1 MINLE
6 IPKKFKPLASQAN
19 QVATEVFRPISRK
32 YDAAEHAYPKELDML
47 ASLIDGMN
55 EGSDIGG
62 AGAAGVRR
70 EANGDDDGENRNGS
84 NLSTVLGII
93 ELCWGDVGLLLSMP
107 RQGLGNSAIASVATE
122 EQLEHYGGKWA
133 AMAITEPEA
142 GSDSAAIRTT
152 AELDGDEYV
161 LNGEKIF
168 VTSGDRAD
176 LIVVWATLDRS
187 KGRAAIKSFIV
198 ERDNPGLKLDRLEHK
213 LGIRASDT
221 ANFTLQDCRVPK
233 EALLGDPEVDGKKGF
248 AGAMQTFDNT
258 RPLVA
263 AMAVGVARAALE
275 ETRERLAEAGRRGR
289 LRHPRPLPARRR
301 GALPG
306 DGGRLRGGLA
316 ADPAGRLDGRQRQA
330 QLAAGL
336 DGQGQGRPHLRRRRP
351 RLRRALRQRRLRR
364 ERAAREVGP
373 RREDPR
379 HLRGDPADPAA
390 DRRPPAARQELAAN
404 CGNRR
409 GSGCPSPE
417 TVAAG
422 AARLSVRRGTT
433 RQATRS
439 PEGIGRGPPPIFVR
453 QTAGREPD
461 RGLDGASPAS
471 RLGIVAVDA
480 RGRTGGTGT
489 SAN

>member
-6 IPKKFKPLASQAN
+6 IPKKFKPLVSQAN

-32 YDAAEHAYPKELDML
+32 YDEAEHEYPKELDML

-70 EANGDDDGENRNGS
+70 EKSSNGDGGNRNGS

-122 EQLEHYGGKWA
+122 EQLERYGGKWA

-142 GSDSAAIRTT
+142 GSDSASIRTT

-176 LIVVWATLDRS
+176 LIVVWASLDRS

-233 EALLGDPEVDGKKGF
+233 EALLGSPDIDTKAGF
-248 AGAMQTFDNT
+248 GGAMQTFDNT

-263 AMAVGVARAALE
+263 AMAIGVTRAALE
-275 ETRERLAEAGRRGR
+275 ETRKCLKKAGVVVDDAV
-289 LRHPRPLPARRR
+289 PAFSQH
-301 GALPG
+301 
-306 DGGRLRGGLA
+306 A
-316 ADPAGRLDGRQRQA
+316 A
-330 QLAAGL
+330 
-336 DGQGQGRPHLRRRRP
+336 
-351 RLRRALRQRRLRR
+351 
-364 ERAAREVGP
+364 
-373 RREDPR
+373 
-379 HLRGDPADPAA
+379 
-390 DRRPPAARQELAAN
+390 
-404 CGNRR
+404 
-409 GSGCPSPE
+409 
-417 TVAAG
+417 
-422 AARLSVRRGTT
+422 AARLLEMEADYEAARLLTM
-433 RQATRS
+433 QAAWMADNS
-439 PEGIGRGPPPIFVR
+439 KPNSL
-453 QTAGREPD
+453 QASMAKAKAGRTCVDVTLGCVELCGSVGYD
-461 RGLDGASPAS
+461 ENGLLEKWARDAKILDIFEGTQQIQ
-471 RLGIVAVDA
+471 LLIVA
-480 RGRTGGTGT
+480 RQLLGKSSSELR
-489 SAN
+489 

>member
-6 IPKKFKPLASQAN
+6 IPKKYKPLVTQAN

-32 YDAAEHAYPKELDML
+32 YDEAEHAYPKELDML

-55 EGSDIGG
+55 EGSSDLGG

-70 EANGDDDGENRNGS
+70 SANGSDPTENRNGT
-84 NLSTVLGII
+84 NMSTVLGII
-93 ELCWGDVGLLLSMP
+93 ECCWGDVGLLLSMP

-122 EQLEHYGGKWA
+122 EQLERYGGKWA

-221 ANFTLQDCRVPK
+221 ANFTLQDCRVPVD
-233 EALLGDPEVDGKKGF
+233 ALLGDPEVKEKGF
-248 AGAMQTFDNT
+248 AGVMETFDNT

-263 AMAVGVARAALE
+263 AMAVGVTRAALE
-275 ETRERLAEAGRRGR
+275 ETRRQLSSAGVEVDYDTPALSQPAAAARFLEMEADYEASYLLTLQAAWMADNSKPNSLQASMAKAKAGRTCVDVTLGCVE
-289 LRHPRPLPARRR
+289 LCGAVGLGETELLEKWARD
-301 GALPG
+301 AKI
-306 DGGRLRGGLA
+306 
-316 ADPAGRLDGRQRQA
+316 LDIFEGTQQI
-330 QLAAGL
+330 QLL
-336 DGQGQGRPHLRRRRP
+336 I
-351 RLRRALRQRRLRR
+351 
-364 ERAAREVGP
+364 V
-373 RREDPR
+373 
-379 HLRGDPADPAA
+379 
-390 DRRPPAARQELAAN
+390 ARQLLGKTSGEL
-404 CGNRR
+404 R
-409 GSGCPSPE
+409 
-417 TVAAG
+417 
-422 AARLSVRRGTT
+422 
-433 RQATRS
+433 
-439 PEGIGRGPPPIFVR
+439 
-453 QTAGREPD
+453 
-461 RGLDGASPAS
+461 
-471 RLGIVAVDA
+471 
-480 RGRTGGTGT
+480 
-489 SAN
+489 

>member
-6 IPKKFKPLASQAN
+6 IPKKYKLLAQQAN
-19 QVATEVFRPISRK
+19 QLATEVFRPISRK
-32 YDAAEHAYPKELDML
+32 YDEAEHAYPKELDML

-55 EGSDIGG
+55 EGSDMGG

-70 EANGDDDGENRNGS
+70 SSNGSDPGENRNGS

-122 EQLEHYGGKWA
+122 EQLERYGGKWA

-233 EALLGDPEVDGKKGF
+233 EALLGDPEVKEKGF
-248 AGAMQTFDNT
+248 AGVMETFDNT

-263 AMAVGVARAALE
+263 AMAVGVTRAALE
-275 ETRERLAEAGRRGR
+275 ETRRQLASAGVEVDYDTPALSQSAAAARFLEMEADYEASWLLTLQAAWMADNSKPNSLQASMAKAKAGRTCVDVTLGCVE
-289 LRHPRPLPARRR
+289 LCGAVGLGETEFLEKWARD
-301 GALPG
+301 AKI
-306 DGGRLRGGLA
+306 
-316 ADPAGRLDGRQRQA
+316 LDIFEGTQQI
-330 QLAAGL
+330 QLL
-336 DGQGQGRPHLRRRRP
+336 I
-351 RLRRALRQRRLRR
+351 
-364 ERAAREVGP
+364 V
-373 RREDPR
+373 
-379 HLRGDPADPAA
+379 
-390 DRRPPAARQELAAN
+390 ARQLLGKNSSEL
-404 CGNRR
+404 R
-409 GSGCPSPE
+409 
-417 TVAAG
+417 
-422 AARLSVRRGTT
+422 
-433 RQATRS
+433 
-439 PEGIGRGPPPIFVR
+439 
-453 QTAGREPD
+453 
-461 RGLDGASPAS
+461 
-471 RLGIVAVDA
+471 
-480 RGRTGGTGT
+480 
-489 SAN
+489 